1 MKEKPMPL
9 ANNALVLVTDGRKT
23 LFFRNHGDQNQI
35 DLRTEAFDERED
47 LSNGEIKSDAA
58 GATAQSGGFGRPA
71 YEETD
76 FHQLEEDRWAQSA
89 AEEVNKRVLKNDF
102 DHLAIIAPPK
112 TLGLLR
118 KKLHKEAERR
128 LVCEIPK
135 EMTGRPIPDIE
146 ALIVGETKAVSPSSY

>member
-1 MKEKPMPL
+1 MPL

-23 LFFRNHGDQNQI
+23 LFFRNEGDQNQI

-47 LSNGEIKSDAA
+47 LPNSELKTDAA
-58 GATAQSGGFGRPA
+58 GSNGQSGGFGRPA

-76 FHQLEEDRWAQSA
+76 FHQQGEDRWAQSA
-89 AEEVNKRVLKNDF
+89 AEEVNKRVLKNNF
-102 DHLAIIAPPK
+102 DQLV
-112 TLGLLR
+112 GLIS

-128 LVCEIPK
+128 LICEIPK

-146 ALIVGETKAVSPSSY
+146 ALIVGETRAEAPAAF

>member
-1 MKEKPMPL
+1 MPL

-23 LFFRNHGDQNQI
+23 LFFRNEGDQNQI
-35 DLRTEAFDERED
+35 DLRTESVDERED
-47 LSNGEIKSDAA
+47 LPNSELKTDAA
-58 GATAQSGGFGRPA
+58 GSNAQSGGFGRPA

-76 FHQLEEDRWAQSA
+76 FHQQGEDRWAHAA
-89 AEEVNKRVLKNDF
+89 AEEVNKRVLANDF
-102 DHLAIIAPPK
+102 DALAIIAPPK
-112 TLGLLR
+112 TLGVLR

-146 ALIVGETKAVSPSSY
+146 ALLIGEMKAEAPAPF